1 MPTSFSSIALVAL
14 AATITACGGDKAA
27 STPASDSAT
36 AAPADVAPAAAPT
49 DSGAPV
55 ASAAGYDA
63 AKGEELYGRCVACHQ
78 QNGAGMPGAF
88 PPLAESEWVNG
99 PASRP
104 IAILIHGLQGEIT
117 VKGTKYNGMMMAY
130 GTGVP
135 MSDDEIAT
143 VLTYV
148 RSNFGNS
155 APAVTAAEVA
165 TVRASTASRTTPMT
179 EKDLQALQ

>member
-1 MPTSFSSIALVAL
+1 MRISIPSMTLVAFAVAL
-14 AATITACGGDKAA
+14 SACGSDKAA
-27 STPASDSAT
+27 STPAADSAAT
-36 AAPADVAPAAAPT
+36 APADATPAAAPT
-49 DSGAPV
+49 DSAAPV
-55 ASAAGYDA
+55 AVAGYDP
-63 AKGEELYGRCVACHQ
+63 KEGEELYGRCMACHQ

-104 IAILIHGLQGEIT
+104 IAILMHGLQGEIT
-117 VKGTKYNGMMMAY
+117 VKGVKYNSMMMAY

-148 RSNFGNS
+148 RSNFGNNAS
-155 APAVTAAEVA
+155 AVTAAEVA
-165 TVRASTASRTTPMT
+165 TVRAATASRTTPMT

>member
-1 MPTSFSSIALVAL
+1 MRISIPSMTLVAFAVSL
-14 AATITACGGDKAA
+14 SACGGDKAA
-27 STPASDSAT
+27 STPAADSAAT
-36 AAPADVAPAAAPT
+36 APADATPAAAPT
-49 DSGAPV
+49 DSAAPV
-55 ASAAGYDA
+55 AVAGYDPK
-63 AKGEELYGRCVACHQ
+63 KGEELYGRCMACHQ

-104 IAILIHGLQGEIT
+104 IAILMHGLQGEIT
-117 VKGTKYNGMMMAY
+117 VKGTKYNSMMMAY

-148 RSNFGNS
+148 RSNFGNN
-155 APAVTAAEVA
+155 
-165 TVRASTASRTTPMT
+165 
-179 EKDLQALQ
+179 